1 MESVNIFGENFEVAQ
16 RKSSDN
22 RVKLLDNKI
31 IVEKDEKASST
42 IIKEFLSE
50 LLYSTAF
57 DIFDHVKNKDEVDIF
72 GDLDFEIQEKI
83 DNKKERVA
91 KIKGRKILLKLNAV
105 SLPKEALKY
114 IIVHELAHVLT
125 KRHTRRFWKTVEA
138 MYPNFEEGKKLF
150 EKYGYEIVN

>member
-1 MESVNIFGENFEVAQ
+1 MERVNIFGESFDIAQ
-16 RKSSDN
+16 RKSREDKV
-22 RVKLLDNKI
+22 RVLDNKI
-31 IVEKDEKASST
+31 IVESGEKSSGALM
-42 IIKEFLSE
+42 KEYLSE

-57 DIFDHVKNKDEVDIF
+57 NIFDQVKNKDEVDIF
-72 GDLDFEIQEKI
+72 GDLDFVIQEKI
-83 DNKKERVA
+83 DNKKERIA
-91 KIKGRKILLKLNAV
+91 KIKGKKILLKMSAV

-138 MYPNFEEGKKLF
+138 MYPDFEEGKKLF